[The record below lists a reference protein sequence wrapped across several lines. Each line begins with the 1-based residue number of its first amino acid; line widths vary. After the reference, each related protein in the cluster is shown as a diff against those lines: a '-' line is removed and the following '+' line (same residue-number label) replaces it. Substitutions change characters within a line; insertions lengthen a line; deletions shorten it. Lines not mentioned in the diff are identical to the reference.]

1 MDVVKTLR
9 YRFVRYCVNKAYAE
23 MELKDVPAEVVNL
36 FDEVVSQIRDLE
48 KYFTSLEAAER
59 VFREDL
65 PERLAALRERSPEI
79 ATAFIEKMVQYCM
92 ELDEVANS
100 PVRPYIEAL
109 AL

>member
-23 MELKDVPAEVVNL
+23 IDLKDAPAEVVNV
-36 FDEVVSQIRDLE
+36 FDEVVNQIRDLE
-48 KYFTSLEAAER
+48 KYFTSLEAAES
-59 VFREDL
+59 VFREDM
-65 PERLAALRERSPEI
+65 PERLAILKERSPEI
-79 ATAFIEKMVQYCM
+79 AREFVEKMVQYCM